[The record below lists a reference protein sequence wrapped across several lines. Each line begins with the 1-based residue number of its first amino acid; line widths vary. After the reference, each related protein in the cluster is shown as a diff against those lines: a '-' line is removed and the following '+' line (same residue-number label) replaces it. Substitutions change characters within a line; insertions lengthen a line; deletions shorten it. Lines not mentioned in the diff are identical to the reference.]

1 MVDIAEVLI
10 NGRDISIDHVG
21 IRPGEKVHEIMVS
34 EEECYRTIERDGYY
48 VICPVL
54 PELRRAPIRQL
65 ALNEE
70 YSSQHVPLA
79 HKRLH
84 GLLAPYIEAELKGV
98 QA

>member
-1 MVDIAEVLI
+1 
-10 NGRDISIDHVG
+10 
-21 IRPGEKVHEIMVS
+21 MVS

-70 YSSQHVPLA
+70 YSSQHVTLD
-79 HKRLH
+79 HKRLY